1 MTQELDEAPPEMLRN
16 EPEGLEAPIPSDDAG
31 VWGSDIA
38 ADMMRALDI
47 PYVSLNPGAS
57 FRGLHDSIVNR
68 LGNRRPQMLLCLHEE
83 SAVAIAH
90 GWAKVT
96 GKPMMS
102 IVHSNV
108 GLMHATMAVFNAWCD
123 RMPLLLFGATGPVDA
138 ARRRPWIDWIH
149 TCKDQGSLVR
159 DYTKW
164 DDEPMSPKALQESI
178 LRARQIVET
187 APRGPAYICLDV
199 GMQET
204 KVEPPLPLPDLTRY
218 MPPEPMAPQ
227 PKAVVE
233 VAALLHEAE
242 RPVILMGRVSRD
254 MNAWKDRVAL
264 AERLGAVVLTDLK
277 LAGSFPNE
285 HPLHGAPAGS
295 RIGKKGAEVM
305 RDADVVLSLE
315 WRDLA
320 GTLNTAYG
328 DDAPTAKIIRV
339 AVDQH
344 SHKAW
349 VMDYMGLPAAD
360 RYIMA
365 EPEPM
370 VSALLAELDK
380 LGPRRAP
387 AWKDRKPETKKP
399 MPSLAGDGNI
409 TVPHV
414 AAALQSVLTGR
425 DVCLTHP
432 PLSWAGELWPIAHP
446 LDFLGGDGGGGIG
459 GGPGQSIGA
468 ALALR
473 GTGRLALAICGDG
486 DFLMGVTAIWTAVH
500 YKIPILF
507 VICNNHAYYNDV
519 LHQEH
524 LAIERGR
531 PPENKWIGQEMQGPE
546 LDLPTL
552 ARGQGAAGFGQ
563 VLKLADLEKT
573 IREALAIV
581 EGGGVAV
588 VDVRVAAG
596 YEEKGHAEPPAIAR

>member
-1 MTQELDEAPPEMLRN
+1 
-16 EPEGLEAPIPSDDAG
+16 
-31 VWGSDIA
+31 
-38 ADMMRALDI
+38 
-47 PYVSLNPGAS
+47 
-57 FRGLHDSIVNR
+57 
-68 LGNRRPQMLLCLHEE
+68 
-83 SAVAIAH
+83 
-90 GWAKVT
+90 
-96 GKPMMS
+96 
-102 IVHSNV
+102 
-108 GLMHATMAVFNAWCD
+108 MHATMAVFNAWCD
-123 RMPLLLFGATGPVDA
+123 RMPLLLLGATGPVDA
-138 ARRRPWIDWIH
+138 AKRRPWIDWIH
-149 TCKDQGSLVR
+149 TSKDQGSLVR

-164 DDEPMSPKALQESI
+164 DDEPLSPKALQESI
-178 LRARQIVET
+178 LRARQIVQT

-204 KVEPPLPLPDLTRY
+204 RVDPPLPVPDVTRFA
-218 MPPEPMAPQ
+218 PPEPMSPAPQ
-227 PKAVVE
+227 AVAE
-233 VAALLHEAE
+233 VAKLLHGAE
-242 RPVILMGRVSRD
+242 RPVILMGRVTRD
-254 MNAWKDRVAL
+254 TEGWDERVAL
-264 AERLGAVVLTDLK
+264 AESLGAVVLTDLK
-277 LAGSFPNE
+277 LAAAFPTE

-305 RDADVVLSLE
+305 RAADVVLSLE

-320 GTLNTAYG
+320 GTLQTAYG
-328 DDAPTAKIIRV
+328 DAAPTAKIIRV

-344 SHKAW
+344 SHKGW
-349 VMDYMGLPAAD
+349 SMDYMGLPGVD

-370 VSALLAELDK
+370 VSGLLGALDA
-380 LGPRRAP
+380 LGPRKTK
-387 AWKDRKPETKKP
+387 AWADRKPEAPVTP
-399 MPSLAGDGNI
+399 ASLEGDA
-409 TVPHV
+409 TVTTPHV
-414 AAALQSVLTGR
+414 AAALRKVLAGR

-473 GTGRLALAICGDG
+473 GSGRIALSVCGDG
-486 DFLMGVTAIWTAVH
+486 DFLMGVTAVWTAVH

-507 VICNNHAYYNDV
+507 VICNNHAYFNDV

-563 VLKLADLEKT
+563 VLQLSDLEAT
-573 IREALAIV
+573 LREALAVV
-581 EGGGVAV
+581 EAGGVAV

-596 YEEKGHAEPPAIAR
+596 YQEKGTAEPPAIAR